1 MGGLIMKVR
10 EQGNS
15 LVVTVPKRFGIKS
28 GTEVVAIKGKDG
40 SFMYIP
46 KMENPFKDDAVHFQ
60 HDEAFDGDS
69 TGREEI

>member
-1 MGGLIMKVR
+1 MKVR

-60 HDEAFDGDS
+60 HDEEFDGDS